1 MQKVR
6 TFERGE
12 QNLSSMSSRWFT
24 LCLLCGFAGLLK
36 AQDLHFSQFYHHPMH
51 YSPALV
57 GAFEGE
63 VRAMALARSQ
73 WTSVPVS
80 YQSLALGADR
90 KVWER
95 GAQAVSAGLVLQGDR
110 AGDAGL
116 SWVQASL
123 SVSAA
128 QRIGERQHV
137 AVGFSAGLAQRQFDI
152 SRLKFGNQWT
162 GDAFDP
168 GLPSKEAFDQTSG
181 LRPTLGAGLSWRIHS
196 TDYRSG
202 AEIGLGAFHLNRPS
216 IGFRDAVSALPLPV
230 RWTASVQATQALSA
244 QLDLVV
250 VGGAWQMG
258 SASEVLAGG
267 GARLWF
273 KPQEAALRFTASM
286 RMGDAIIPALQYEF
300 GDWIVGASYDWN
312 ISDFQVATRNRG
324 GFELAAVYR
333 PVPAPPVKTFKSCP
347 VF

>member
-1 MQKVR
+1 MSP
-6 TFERGE
+6 RG
-12 QNLSSMSSRWFT
+12 FT
-24 LCLLCGFAGLLK
+24 LCLLCGFAGLLA

-51 YSPALV
+51 YSPALA

-63 VRAMALARSQ
+63 VRAMGLARSQ

-90 KVWER
+90 KMWQR
-95 GAQAVSAGLVLQGDR
+95 GTQALSAGLVLQGDR

-128 QRIGERQHV
+128 QRIGERQYV
-137 AVGFSAGLAQRQFDI
+137 AVGLSAGLAQRQFDI

-168 GLPSKEAFDQTSG
+168 GLPSKENFSQTSG
-181 LRPTLGAGLSWRIHS
+181 LLPTLGAGLSWRTHS
-196 TDYRSG
+196 ADYRSG
-202 AEIGLGAFHLNRPS
+202 VEIGLGAFHLNRPS
-216 IGFRDAVSALPLPV
+216 VSFRDAASALLLPI
-230 RWTASVQATQALSA
+230 RWTASVQATQALST
-244 QLDLVV
+244 QLDLVI

-258 SASEVLAGG
+258 SAREVLAGG
-267 GARLWF
+267 GARLWL
-273 KPQEAALRFTASM
+273 KPQETALRFTASM

-312 ISDFQVATRNRG
+312 LSDFQVATRNRG

-333 PVPAPPVKTFKSCP
+333 HVPAPPVKTFKSCP